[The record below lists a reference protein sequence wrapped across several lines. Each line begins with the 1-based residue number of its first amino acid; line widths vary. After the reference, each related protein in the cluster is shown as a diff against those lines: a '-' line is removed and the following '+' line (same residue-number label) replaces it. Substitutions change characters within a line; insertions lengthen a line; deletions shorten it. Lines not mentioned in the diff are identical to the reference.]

1 MNSDSAAERETPVT
15 SSFMAFTW
23 TPIRQAGGNAAC
35 QPHQAERQQQR
46 ETRCGGITPHNNL
59 TLEFC
64 TLHFHIRCIIWRL
77 YNLPDNSLRTAEWA
91 TFLLKL
97 YIYSTLKRAQYTMSI
112 HQLLVTT
119 TCCSGRFRGL
129 PLAGK
134 AETHVRNTGPTATWG
149 KSIHKP
155 RRTKGKSVSQG
166 DQTTASHTIN
176 QSQSSN
182 LGQSDIPGGLISGQR
197 LSPLSTPGLI
207 STKSETPR
215 FPHWEP
221 YFETLKFHHKFSL
234 FPCFN
239 LQNMR
244 GRSRNLCPRGH

>member
-119 TCCSGRFRGL
+119 ACCSGRFRGL

-149 KSIHKP
+149 KSVHKP

-182 LGQSDIPGGLISGQR
+182 LGQSDIPGQAHLR
-197 LSPLSTPGLI
+197 
-207 STKSETPR
+207 SETLTTDHARAHQHKVPDTP
-215 FPHWEP
+215 FPSLR
-221 YFETLKFHHKFSL
+221 TLFWDTKISSQVFSFSL
-234 FPCFN
+234 F
-239 LQNMR
+239 
-244 GRSRNLCPRGH
+244 